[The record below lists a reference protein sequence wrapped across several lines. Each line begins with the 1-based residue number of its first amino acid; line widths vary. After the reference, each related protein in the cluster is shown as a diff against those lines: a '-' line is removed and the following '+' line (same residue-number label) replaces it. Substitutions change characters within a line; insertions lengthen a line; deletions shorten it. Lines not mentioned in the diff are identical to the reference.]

1 MSEERPQGR
10 SPAEEE
16 IERQTMRVVRHTGY
30 VVFFGATLLLC
41 IPMIIAGVRGL
52 QQDRVW
58 DPMTGEPV
66 SRAHTELTCL
76 DDAQQLIF
84 TVGQRGEWTGATEQ
98 RYRLWL
104 ARCRTDYPQAYD
116 MLSTTR
122 TSLRVQSPGQD
133 EAGEGVGA
141 Q

>member
-10 SPAEEE
+10 NAAAEE
-16 IERQTMRVVRHTGY
+16 IERQTMKIVRRAGY

-41 IPMIIAGVRGL
+41 IPMIIAGVQGL

-66 SRAHTELTCL
+66 SRAHTGLTCL

-84 TVGQRGEWTGATEQ
+84 ITGQRGEWTGATEQ

-122 TSLRVQSPGQD
+122 TNLRVQGPGPSDDHESPG
-133 EAGEGVGA
+133 AP
-141 Q
+141 